1 MAATGPDEQTL
12 LLGTAPCSHVEGA
25 SSKDE
30 AAVEPERPTSSD
42 NYANNLI
49 RYREA
54 VGIAG
59 TYGENA
65 DLETARQGATGLY
78 KEIIE
83 SQRSRTLQYRIV
95 NFLYY
100 FALAL
105 QVIMGALLSSLGGQA
120 ELHKTAI
127 TVFGV
132 LNASLAGILALLKG
146 QGLPDRFRKDEYN
159 LRLVQDF
166 IEETD
171 MRLAIRGNDIT
182 RADLQQLV
190 EQVFEKYHMAR
201 DQAAALKPNSFPPK
215 RIGVP
220 QVDGAHS
227 RKSSDKGK
235 DVSGRRRFGFERRL
249 LI

>member
-1 MAATGPDEQTL
+1 MAAAGPDEQTL
-12 LLGTAPCSHVEGA
+12 LLGAAPGPHVEA
-25 SSKDE
+25 SPSKKDT
-30 AAVEPERPTSSD
+30 AVEPERPTSSD
-42 NYANNLI
+42 NYTNNLT

-54 VGIAG
+54 VGISS
-59 TYGENA
+59 TYGDNA
-65 DLETARQGATGLY
+65 DLETARSSATGLY

-83 SQRSRTLQYRIV
+83 SQRSRTIQYRVV

-100 FALAL
+100 SALAL

-120 ELHKTAI
+120 ELHRTAI
-127 TVFGV
+127 TIFGA
-132 LNASLAGILALLKG
+132 LNASLAGVLALLKG

-182 RADLQQLV
+182 RTELQQLV
-190 EQVFEKYHMAR
+190 EQVFDKYHMAR
-201 DQAAALKPNSFPPK
+201 DQAAASKPNSYPP
-215 RIGVP
+215 RHTLVP
-220 QVDGAHS
+220 QVDGAYS

-235 DVSGRRRFGFERRL
+235 DVKSTRRFGFDRGAA
-249 LI
+249 

>member
-1 MAATGPDEQTL
+1 MRLTAAAGAGASQAAQLEKME
-12 LLGTAPCSHVEGA
+12 GGSEGA
-25 SSKDE
+25 SAKDE

-42 NYANNLI
+42 NYDNNLI

-83 SQRSRTLQYRIV
+83 SQRSRTMQYRIV

-127 TVFGV
+127 TVFG
-132 LNASLAGILALLKG
+132 

-182 RADLQQLV
+182 RAELQQLV

-220 QVDGAHS
+220 QVDGAYS